1 MTTATATSPLESF
14 QAGRDSLLAVVLDGV
29 SGLETSVLNF
39 MHEHERQAR
48 ATGTELADA
57 LRDKARLE
65 NRVGEQALELEEHRT
80 HVCAT
85 ADTRDL
91 FAVDAAEDSTPA
103 IAPAVPDGTDT
114 GEASP
119 IIAELRAALEA
130 ERGVSAG
137 LRADLEAERNVS
149 AGLRGEIGKRDDALD
164 EADGKLRTAN
174 EAHTQYV
181 RDAQETFD
189 QRLSEG
195 VRAAEAGIRV
205 EAVRII
211 EAIAADNPALAEAAD
226 LFTVA
231 FPAEA
236 SGEDIRQDH
245 AVPALEA
252 DAPAPSEDFFAGIP
266 APQLTPVPEEQ
277 PASAEDDWEQV
288 IAAAAPAAPETRTDE
303 AAPELMTQVLIP
315 ALDLH
320 SDAILDPSFFD
331 TPAPL
336 DPPAGESAEAPAH
349 EEKQAEVPKPGLG
362 LFGRKKEAQN
372 A

>member
-1 MTTATATSPLESF
+1 M
-14 QAGRDSLLAVVLDGV
+14 
-29 SGLETSVLNF
+29 
-39 MHEHERQAR
+39 
-48 ATGTELADA
+48 
-57 LRDKARLE
+57 
-65 NRVGEQALELEEHRT
+65 GEQALELKEYRT

-85 ADTRDL
+85 PDTRDF
-91 FAVDAAEDSTPA
+91 FAAGDSEDSAPVA
-103 IAPAVPDGTDT
+103 APAPVASPGTE
-114 GEASP
+114 EASP

-137 LRADLEAERNVS
+137 LRANLEAERNVS

-174 EAHTQYV
+174 EAHTRYV
-181 RDAQETFD
+181 REAQETFD

-236 SGEDIRQDH
+236 SGEEIRQDQ
-245 AVPALEA
+245 AVPAPEA

-266 APQLTPVPEEQ
+266 APHLAPAPEAQ

-288 IAAAAPAAPETRTDE
+288 IAAAAPSAPETRTDE
-303 AAPELMTQVLIP
+303 TAPEPMTQVLIP
-315 ALDLH
+315 APDLH

-336 DPPAGESAEAPAH
+336 DPPAGESAEAPAP
-349 EEKQAEVPKPGLG
+349 EEKQAEAPKPGLG